1 MSPNRPMRRAA
12 EHTGEV
18 QMTETTE
25 TIGEPMGE
33 ARKAFHEE
41 LDDLRRE
48 IVREAAM
55 VTETIPRGTEALLGN
70 DLQAAQAVIDGDDEL
85 DYLSLEIE
93 EHTIRVLTLQQPVA
107 SDLRFITMSLKFVV
121 DLERIGDLAAGI
133 AKRVR
138 ELAALPTL
146 GPYVDLGRLATLAQK
161 NLHAALDSFVRRD
174 ADAATKVIAADVEI
188 DKLNAS
194 LFAELI
200 AHVATDPAT
209 VTRVI
214 PLTSICRYLERVGDH
229 VKNLAEEVVYMV
241 RATIASRPRGRLNSP
256 AAVPRGPRG
265 TIHPTVPRPMPRPRV
280 TRPCIVQFSF
290 RPARCAP
297 PASLSLPRWS

>member
-1 MSPNRPMRRAA
+1 MTT
-12 EHTGEV
+12 HTSKDFE
-18 QMTETTE
+18 QELRMLRERLCA
-25 TIGEPMGE
+25 MGGRCE
-33 ARKAFHEE
+33 QQIALAMQALADNDDQLARKVIK
-41 LDDLRRE
+41 DDVAIDKDE
-48 IVREAAM
+48 
-55 VTETIPRGTEALLGN
+55 N
-70 DLQAAQAVIDGDDEL
+70 DIDEL
-85 DYLSLEIE
+85 A
-93 EHTIRVLTLQQPVA
+93 LQILATRQPVA

-138 ELAALPTL
+138 ELAALPPL
-146 GPYVDLGRLATLAQK
+146 GPYVDLGRLAILAQK

-241 RATIASRPRGRLNSP
+241 RATDVRHRPL
-256 AAVPRGPRG
+256 
-265 TIHPTVPRPMPRPRV
+265 PT
-280 TRPCIVQFSF
+280 
-290 RPARCAP
+290 AHN
-297 PASLSLPRWS
+297 